1 MKKHNLT
8 MLALTIAI
16 AAMAAA
22 SADVL
27 AAEDTTIGVSIGART
42 HYGLHCAS
50 GITCERNAGSSAK
63 ISFGKQLEPHFGVE
77 AMAFRLG
84 EAKGDVKNGST
95 TVPGTAKAN
104 GLGVS
109 AVASTELGA
118 FTLKGKLGA
127 AYVRGSTNF
136 AAGGSAG
143 KSSFVLPTVGASVS
157 YAIDKKWALNAD
169 WDNLPTRLNS
179 GTKTH
184 VNLLSLGLQYKF

>member
-1 MKKHNLT
+1 MKKHTAT
-8 MLALTIAI
+8 MLALSIAI
-16 AAMAAA
+16 TALAAA

-42 HYGLHCAS
+42 HYGLDCAS
-50 GITCERNAGSSAK
+50 GSACERNAGSSGK
-63 ISFGKQLEPHFGVE
+63 ITFGKQFDPHFGVE

-84 EAKGDVKNGST
+84 EAKGSVKNGST
-95 TVPGTAKAN
+95 TVVGTAKAT
-104 GLGVS
+104 GLGVA

-118 FTLKGKLGA
+118 VTLKGKLGV
-127 AYVRGSTNF
+127 AYVHGSTDF
-136 AAGGSAG
+136 VVGGSAS
-143 KSSFVLPTVGASVS
+143 KSSLVLPTVGASVS

-184 VNLLSLGLQYKF
+184 VNMLSLGVQYKF